1 MLVLAGAAVL
11 ATCSWS
17 PSAPQAATIPGTHI
31 VEGVTVPTVGDL
43 SSTSFVGRGPFAVGE
58 TTLTLPTDGA
68 PVEVWYPVTKASVTH
83 RHEAAYNLGD
93 WLPAPLQQLVQKV
106 VRAAPHAVSIAYPS
120 GGVRGVRV
128 APGRY
133 PLVVFSHGYG
143 GYRDQSTF
151 LTAHLAMWGF
161 VVAAPD
167 QYSTDLTEVLGGP
180 TGAKKDTSD
189 VDDLQATI
197 ELLTREDASHS
208 SPFHRHVDTGLV
220 GAVGHSAGG
229 AAVEAL
235 AAADP
240 RVTTFIGLA
249 GATVGSFGQTKTG
262 PASRAPT
269 QPGMLMSGTADQ
281 VVLSGSMITA
291 YERMNEPKRLV
302 LLRNAGHL
310 AFADVCEI
318 GTAQGGLL
326 AIATA
331 LNVPV
336 PASLRP
342 LANDGCLGPDTP
354 PPEAWPAIR
363 QAVTAHLRHAFGFD
377 SSTAGLSGL
386 EQAFPKAVAGN
397 RARW

>member
-1 MLVLAGAAVL
+1 
-11 ATCSWS
+11 
-17 PSAPQAATIPGTHI
+17 
-31 VEGVTVPTVGDL
+31 
-43 SSTSFVGRGPFAVGE
+43 
-58 TTLTLPTDGA
+58 
-68 PVEVWYPVTKASVTH
+68 VEVWYPATKASVAH
-83 RHEAAYNLGD
+83 RPEASYNLGD
-93 WLPAPLQQLVQKV
+93 WLPAPLQKLVQRV
-106 VRAAPHAVSIAYPS
+106 VRADPHAVSIAYPS
-120 GGVRGVRV
+120 GGVRGVPV

-151 LTAHLAMWGF
+151 LTARLVTWGF

-167 QYSTDLTEVLGGP
+167 QYSTDLAQVLGGP
-180 TGAKKDTSD
+180 TGAQKSTTD
-189 VDDLQATI
+189 VDDLRATI
-197 ELLTREDASHS
+197 DLLARKDASTT
-208 SPFHRHVDTGLV
+208 SPFHLHVDTALV

-235 AAADP
+235 AAADS
-240 RVTTFIGLA
+240 RVTTFVGLA

-262 PASRAPT
+262 PASKVPT

-281 VVLSGSMITA
+281 VVFSGSMVTA

-331 LNVPV
+331 LKVPV

-342 LANDGCLGPDTP
+342 LANDGCLAPDTP
-354 PPEAWPAIR
+354 PPGTWPAIW

-377 SSTAGLSGL
+377 SSAAGLSGL
-386 EQAFPKAVAGN
+386 EQAFPKVVGAN
-397 RARW
+397 RAAPGP